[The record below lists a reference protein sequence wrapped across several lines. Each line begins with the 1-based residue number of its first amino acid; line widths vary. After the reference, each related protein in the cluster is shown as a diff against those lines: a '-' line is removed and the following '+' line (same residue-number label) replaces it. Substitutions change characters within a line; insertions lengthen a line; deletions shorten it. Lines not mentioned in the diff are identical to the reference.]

1 MLELFPS
8 GFEEVELADGS
19 VELAAYAPPGA
30 EERFWSAFGPGQTR
44 EVEAGWE
51 RGWRRFHRPV
61 RVGPL
66 WLGPPWLEPDADA
79 LPVVI
84 DPGRAFGTGAHATTR
99 LCLELLLGC
108 ERGSLAD
115 FGSGSGVLA
124 IAAAKLGFEPVS
136 AFDVDDVAVGV
147 TRENARSNG
156 VDLTAECLDVGHE
169 PLPEADVAVA
179 NIALR
184 AVEEMAPRARARRL
198 ITSGYL
204 ASERPVVAGWEHVER
219 REAESWGADLY
230 ERIET

>member
-1 MLELFPS
+1 MTGAEPLLRLSINVPVPRAERVRALMLELFPS

-136 AFDVDDVAVGV
+136 AFDVDDVAV
-147 TRENARSNG
+147 
-156 VDLTAECLDVGHE
+156 
-169 PLPEADVAVA
+169 A